1 MSHFCPQCRTE
12 YREGFKKCSD
22 CGSDLVNILSAL
34 PGNQEDTGSDMVPV
48 FDAPDQLSAIAIASF
63 LNDNGIRAVIKSEQ
77 IPMYDGVAM
86 MLFPRWGQV
95 VVLEPQ
101 SGEARKLID
110 DYLSGQMLDEEGQTP
125 DK

>member
-1 MSHFCPQCRTE
+1 MSPFCPQCRTE
-12 YREGFKKCSD
+12 YREGFNKCSD

-34 PGNQEDTGSDMVPV
+34 PDNQEDMGADMVPV
-48 FDAPDQLSAIAIASF
+48 FDAPDQLSAISISSF
-63 LNDNGIRAVIKSEQ
+63 LNDNGIRAVIRSEQ

-95 VVLEPQ
+95 VVLEHQ

-110 DYLSGQMLDEEGQTP
+110 DYLSGQMLDEEGQAP